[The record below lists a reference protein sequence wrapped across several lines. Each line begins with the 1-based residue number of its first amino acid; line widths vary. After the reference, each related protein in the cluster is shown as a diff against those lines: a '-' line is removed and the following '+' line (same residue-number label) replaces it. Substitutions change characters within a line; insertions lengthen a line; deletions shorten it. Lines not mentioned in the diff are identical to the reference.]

1 MDEKATMNT
10 IELFLRDYCKPIIT
24 DECRPG
30 ELCYLVTEFSWH
42 LLGGLSQT
50 IALLNDGRFH
60 VKTFWYLAISSDA
73 SVLLPKE
80 TTLKTLH
87 LSLIDHAE
95 KQSIRWIEEAKI
107 IESYQSELDKYI
119 DLAKGYVG
127 SKEDSLTVTISIEA
141 VKLALDKIKKFNKGE
156 KIPVSLKGVSQRIDS
171 CLETLEKYLE
181 PDDDN

>member
-1 MDEKATMNT
+1 M
-10 IELFLRDYCKPIIT
+10 IELFLRDYCKPVIT

-50 IALLNDGRFH
+50 ITLLNDGKFH
-60 VKTFWYLAISSDA
+60 VKTSWYLAVSSDTGF
-73 SVLLPKE
+73 LLPKE
-80 TTLKTLH
+80 TILKSLH

-95 KQSIRWIEEAKI
+95 KQSVRWIEEAEV

-127 SKEDSLTVTISIEA
+127 SKEDFLTVTISIEA
-141 VKLALDKIKKFNKGE
+141 VKLALDKIKRFNKGE
-156 KIPVSLKGVSQRIDS
+156 RIPVSLNGVSQRIDS
-171 CLETLEKYLE
+171 CLETLKNHLD